1 MKTTLFKI
9 AASLLM
15 ILGYSQVFAQDC
27 EPYYMVN
34 EGAVREMA
42 SYDKKD
48 KLTGTTIQT
57 IKEIKTTGNKTE
69 WTIGTVSKD
78 EKGKEISSGDLRMS
92 CEDGI
97 FKMDMKNFIDEATL
111 KSFEGM
117 EITMDAT
124 DLDYPSDLSV
134 GQTLKDGN
142 ITINVANAGMSIMSM
157 VVKIYDRKVEAME
170 DITTPA
176 GTFSCYKMTSTI
188 ETKTMFKVISKS
200 TDWMAKKVGPV
211 RSENYDKDGK
221 LMGYM
226 VLTSM
231 KQ

>member
-1 MKTTLFKI
+1 
-9 AASLLM
+9 M
-15 ILGYSQVFAQDC
+15 IIGYNQVFAQDC
-27 EPYYMVN
+27 EPYYLV
-34 EGAVREMA
+34 EKGAVREMA

-57 IKEIKTTGNKTE
+57 VKEIKTIGNKTE

-78 EKGKEISSGDLRMS
+78 EKGQETGSGDLRMS
-92 CEDGI
+92 CEEGI

-124 DLDYPSDLSV
+124 DLDYPSDLSA
-134 GQTLKDGN
+134 GQTLKDGI
-142 ITINVANAGMSIMSM
+142 ITVKVTNAGMTMMNM

-170 DITTPA
+170 DVTTPA
-176 GTFSCYKMTSTI
+176 GTFTCYKMTSTI
-188 ETKTMFKVISKS
+188 ETKTMFTMVVKS
-200 TDWMAKKVGPV
+200 TEWIARKVGPV
-211 RSENYDKDGK
+211 RSETYDKNGK
-221 LMGYM
+221 LMSYM